1 MSAYYQQLS
10 NAVDQFWLRPI
21 LTDILTP
28 PATGQLLI
36 MYSIL
41 LRHIFPCYSSCVWGC
56 MGFLY
61 GWCKH
66 LFVSELNNSYLPDK
80 YFKAVC
86 TVAKSYTTVCFDYCL
101 SVAFLNIDIS
111 QDSVAPCLRCG
122 GIFKYDFIANL
133 PLSLR
138 VKKVWKSVNIRRSY
152 RQEYGVLFFDW
163 RCRLCGQRWA
173 AREWST
179 CSLLRLTAATA
190 LSCCR
195 QQTDRQAGGPINS
208 SSRAP
213 FVPQRAV
220 LPLWSWHLPGATVI
234 PCRRCVPRHVEA
246 SHTFLAVATPDL
258 RRRYHLLR

>member
-21 LTDILTP
+21 LTDRLTP

-41 LRHIFPCYSSCVWGC
+41 LRHICPCYSSCVWGC

-122 GIFKYDFIANL
+122 GIFKNDFIANL

-138 VKKVWKSVNIRRSY
+138 VKKFENRLTFGEVTGKSMVSC
-152 RQEYGVLFFDW
+152 FFDW
-163 RCRLCGQRWA
+163 RCR
-173 AREWST
+173 
-179 CSLLRLTAATA
+179 
-190 LSCCR
+190 
-195 QQTDRQAGGPINS
+195 
-208 SSRAP
+208 
-213 FVPQRAV
+213 
-220 LPLWSWHLPGATVI
+220 
-234 PCRRCVPRHVEA
+234 
-246 SHTFLAVATPDL
+246 
-258 RRRYHLLR
+258 

>member
-1 MSAYYQQLS
+1 MYYGQKLLLIVVNCCYVISILMSAYYQQLS
-10 NAVDQFWLRPI
+10 NAVEQFWLRPI
-21 LTDILTP
+21 LTDRLTP

-80 YFKAVC
+80 YFEAVC

-101 SVAFLNIDIS
+101 SVAFLSIDIS

-122 GIFKYDFIANL
+122 GIFKNDFIANL

-138 VKKVWKSVNIRRSY
+138 VKKFEN
-152 RQEYGVLFFDW
+152 
-163 RCRLCGQRWA
+163 
-173 AREWST
+173 
-179 CSLLRLTAATA
+179 RLTFGEVTGKSMV
-190 LSCCR
+190 SC
-195 QQTDRQAGGPINS
+195 
-208 SSRAP
+208 
-213 FVPQRAV
+213 FF
-220 LPLWSWHLPGATVI
+220 W
-234 PCRRCVPRHVEA
+234 
-246 SHTFLAVATPDL
+246 LAV
-258 RRRYHLLR
+258 